1 MITSKIKGLN
11 DKFGI
16 SGCLKFEKTKGDF
29 ISVKIKNTFAEA
41 EISLHGAHVMS
52 FIPHGNR
59 DVLWISKHSYYEDAK
74 PIRGGIPVCWPWF
87 GAHPKEQTLPSHG
100 FVRLFDWEVEG
111 TFILDNGATQVRLGI
126 SGGEKYEKFWNYPF
140 SLGIIVTVSEKL
152 EVELIATN
160 AGTRTFSCTAALHSY
175 FNIKSIS
182 DVFVEGLDGCEYIS
196 TVGGLNK
203 QGIQK
208 GNIHFNSE
216 FDNIYLNTTSDCLI
230 HDPGFKRKIRVSK
243 SGSRTTVVWN
253 PWIAKSAKMPDFGDD
268 EYKRMLCVEAVNTSN
283 DTINIAP
290 GKSHSLKTAIKT
302 ENL

>member
-1 MITSKIKGLN
+1 MITSKIKELN

-16 SGCLKFEKTKGDF
+16 SGCLNFEKTKGNF
-29 ISVKIKNTFAEA
+29 ISAKIKNTFAEA

-59 DVLWISKHSYYEDAK
+59 DVLWTSKHSYYEDAK
-74 PIRGGIPVCWPWF
+74 PIRGGIPICWPWF
-87 GAHPKEQTLPSHG
+87 GAHPKEQALPSHG
-100 FVRLFDWEVEG
+100 FVRLFDWNVKG
-111 TFILDNGATQVRLGI
+111 ASVLDNGATQVKLVI
-126 SGGEKYEKFWNYPF
+126 SGSDKYEKFWNYPF
-140 SLGIIVTVSEKL
+140 LLEIIVTGSDKL
-152 EVELIATN
+152 ELELIATN
-160 AGTRTFSCTAALHSY
+160 TGTKTFSCTAALHSY
-175 FNIKSIS
+175 FNINSIS
-182 DVFVEGLDGCEYIS
+182 DIFVEGLDGCEYIS

-216 FDNIYLNTTSDCLI
+216 FDNIYLNTIFDCLI

-253 PWIAKSAKMPDFGDD
+253 PWIAKSAKMPDFGND
-268 EYKRMLCVEAVNTSN
+268 EYKEMLCVEAVNTLN

-290 GKSHSLKTAIKT
+290 GKSHSLKTAIKI